1 VFQQFNLIPSLSV
14 LDNVALPLLYQ
25 GLAPAARAAQSL
37 AVLETLGIADKAG
50 QRPDDL
56 SGGQKQRVAI
66 ARALVA
72 QPALMIA
79 DEPTGSL
86 DPRHADEVMTLL
98 CELNQA
104 GMALVMVTHDLALA
118 ARAKSRWR
126 IAAGRIVHD

>member
-1 VFQQFNLIPSLSV
+1 MNHY
-14 LDNVALPLLYQ
+14 LDLHLLPD
-25 GLAPAARAAQSL
+25 PEFSAAQLMSAL
-37 AVLETLGIADKAG
+37 FAKLH
-50 QRPDDL
+50 
-56 SGGQKQRVAI
+56 
-66 ARALVA
+66 RALVA